1 MIGTVN
7 GKTSAHRRV
16 SQSGSTSPDDLLA
29 LYEITPEDLQSIRA
43 FGRLIAPRLGEYVE
57 GFYSWLRT
65 QPEFAEYFSDAH
77 RLGQV
82 QQLQREYWNDFFQA
96 QIDSDYLDRRRVVGE
111 VHARIGLPLPTYF
124 AAMNLSLKLLT
135 ETMYDGSLSHMDYA
149 KTVRAVTKLLH
160 LDTAIVVETFSA
172 HTNRVIADQS
182 QTLLEMSTPVTA
194 LWDGILMLPVV
205 GIIDSKR
212 AQDIM
217 HAMLSMIRETKAKV
231 FILDISGVAVVDTAV
246 ANHLIKIT
254 KATRLMGC
262 ECTIS
267 GVSPSI
273 AETVVELGIDVGNV
287 STTASLQDAL
297 VFAFA
302 KTGAEIRRQP

>member
-1 MIGTVN
+1 
-7 GKTSAHRRV
+7 
-16 SQSGSTSPDDLLA
+16 
-29 LYEITPEDLQSIRA
+29 
-43 FGRLIAPRLGEYVE
+43 
-57 GFYSWLRT
+57 
-65 QPEFAEYFSDAH
+65 
-77 RLGQV
+77 
-82 QQLQREYWNDFFQA
+82 
-96 QIDSDYLDRRRVVGE
+96 
-111 VHARIGLPLPTYF
+111 
-124 AAMNLSLKLLT
+124 
-135 ETMYDGSLSHMDYA
+135 
-149 KTVRAVTKLLH
+149 
-160 LDTAIVVETFSA
+160 
-172 HTNRVIADQS
+172 
-182 QTLLEMSTPVTA
+182 
-194 LWDGILMLPVV
+194 MLPVV